1 MRNKKKV
8 SAADIRK
15 VKRVPQRRNKL
26 AGKGKSRSSAKKK
39 AYDAAY
45 HATPG
50 RKKYRAKL
58 NRANAKNPNRK
69 GYDKSHTRSGKLVNE
84 KQGKTV
90 RETDQGGQ
98 KNEHNNQRREVFWL
112 Q

>member
-1 MRNKKKV
+1 MRNRTKV
-8 SAADIRK
+8 TAAAKRR
-15 VKRVPQRRNKL
+15 VKRVPQRRNGL
-26 AGKGKSRSSAKKK
+26 AGKGKNKASAKKK

-69 GYDKSHTRSGKLVNE
+69 GYDKSHTKSGKLVNE
-84 KQGKTV
+84 KQGKN
-90 RETDQGGQ
+90 RARNRPGRS
-98 KNEHNNQRREVFWL
+98 KK
-112 Q
+112 